1 MSARAS
7 RVWTKSFGI
16 MALAPPGHVDQDI
29 QRGAH
34 SSIIGDDFSAAR
46 TLRSHAPNQPASLDL
61 TFAETCAISAQ
72 PVSGALIAA
81 MTVPIAALPSPPV
94 LAIAAVIAA
103 SISASFIRCG
113 R

>member
-16 MALAPPGHVDQDI
+16 TALAPPGHVGQDI

-34 SSIIGDDFSAAR
+34 LSIIGDDFSVAR
-46 TLRSHAPNQPASLDL
+46 TLRGHAPNQPANLDL
-61 TFAETCAISAQ
+61 TLAETCAMSAR
-72 PVSGALIAA
+72 PASCAFSAAMTLPIAA
-81 MTVPIAALPSPPV
+81 MPPPPA